1 MLTRFTRLRPI
12 LQLRYL
18 AQNSHI
24 EEEYFEELE
33 PTGIIS
39 SHETSQEPPKR
50 TGFRSQNLSEDADFV
65 ENVVGALT
73 DQRAK
78 DVFVVKSEETEMT
91 PYTHKIICS
100 AFNSRQASAISEN
113 LRSLLKIDG
122 VSNGSMSH
130 ARRSTKR
137 SNGWYVSEVE
147 RVQVHVMSEECRE
160 KYDLEAIW
168 AGDDRILD
176 EIDEEKQK
184 ILLPP
189 RR

>member
-91 PYTHKIICS
+91 PYTHKVINPRNSVRRKLISYFQIICS

-147 RVQVHVMSEECRE
+147 RVQV
-160 KYDLEAIW
+160 
-168 AGDDRILD
+168 
-176 EIDEEKQK
+176 
-184 ILLPP
+184 LLPTYYIF
-189 RR
+189 